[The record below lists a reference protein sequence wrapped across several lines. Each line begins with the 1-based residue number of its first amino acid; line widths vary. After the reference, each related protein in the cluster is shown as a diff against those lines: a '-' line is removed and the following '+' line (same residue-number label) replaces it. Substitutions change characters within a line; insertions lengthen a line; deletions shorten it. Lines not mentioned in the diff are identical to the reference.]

1 MMDIAIVTRNKES
14 IPDASTEQEAGL
26 NATIDRIVAFETS
39 IIPHKALE
47 NAEGAIRKLQS
58 RYRPPGQRQLKA
70 RALLL
75 VGESGSGKSTV
86 LESYFEHNKPKTLAE
101 AETEDGDIRPV
112 VMVEV
117 PQRPGRRQFVAA
129 IMGELGYKV
138 KDDWDTSEIIRKI
151 SYYCRE
157 LQVQVLLI
165 DEAHH
170 IVEGKKQDAEED
182 ISEFIKSLLNQCRVQ
197 IVLSG
202 LPSLLKLREYK
213 QLKRRLQAP
222 VQLRPYNW
230 STLEGRIEFL
240 AVLAQFEEQAALPM
254 SSNLADHEVA
264 KRIYCATGGH
274 IGLVSKYL
282 SEALERA
289 IDQGKEV
296 LDLELLAEV
305 YAAFED
311 QDEDNDELLDDFDA
325 KPRTKKSQKKRTA
338 GNPFLAT
345 NAELKVLW
353 MAMKDKRDEMVKAAK
368 RRNSR
373 ETQFKGAHSEPKVFT

>member
-1 MMDIAIVTRNKES
+1 MDNINY
-14 IPDASTEQEAGL
+14 DAGAALDEPAKQEQVV
-26 NATIDRIVAFETS
+26 NATIDRIVAFENN
-39 IIPHKALE
+39 IISHDKLEKAE
-47 NAEGAIRKLQS
+47 DAIRKLQS
-58 RYRPPGQRQLKA
+58 RYRPPGQPQLKA

-86 LESYFEHNKPKTLAE
+86 LESYFDKNRPKTVAE
-101 AETEDGDIRPV
+101 SETEDGDIRPV
-112 VMVEV
+112 VVVEV

-138 KDDWDTSEIIRKI
+138 KDDWDTNEIIRKI

-182 ISEFIKSLLNQCRVQ
+182 ISEFIKSLLNRCRVQ
-197 IVLSG
+197 IVLAG
-202 LPSLLKLREYK
+202 LPSLLQLRSYK
-213 QLKRRLQAP
+213 QLNRRFQPP

-230 STLEGRIEFL
+230 STLEGRGEFL
-240 AVLAQFEEQAALPM
+240 IVLTDFETNAGLPKP
-254 SSNLADHEVA
+254 SKLADHEIA

-289 IDQGKEV
+289 IDQDKEV
-296 LDLELLAEV
+296 IDLELLAEV
-305 YAAFED
+305 YAAFEGEVAD
-311 QDEDNDELLDDFDA
+311 KLLRDFDA
-325 KPRTKKSQKKRTA
+325 APKKGKTERERRAS
-338 GNPFLAT
+338 NPFLAT

-353 MAMKDKRDEMVKAAK
+353 KAMMDNQDEMVKAAK

-373 ETQFKGAHSEPKVFT
+373 ETRFKGTRGEPKVFS